1 MAKFVNDLV
10 MDAALAAAGPVGTEI
25 TICQAEPVNF
35 ADVANQAL
43 MAAVVAAVTGPSA
56 GSPSGRQN
64 SIGGLADENVTG
76 AALPT
81 QANHV
86 ALTDGST
93 NLLVVTTIANPQNVE
108 NGETM
113 NLTSWTHTILDP
125 NP

>member
-10 MDAALAAAGPVGTEI
+10 MDAALAAAEPGGSEI
-25 TICQAEPVNF
+25 TICKAQPVNF
-35 ADVANQAL
+35 ADVATQGL
-43 MAAVVAAVTGPSA
+43 MAAVAAIITGPSA

-76 AALPT
+76 AAVPT
-81 QANHV
+81 EANHV
-86 ALTDGST
+86 AITDGST
-93 NLLVVTTIANPQNVE
+93 NLLVVTTIANPQDVE

-113 NLTSWTHTILDP
+113 NLTSWTHTVLDP